1 MSAHLGLDYTSD
13 DFDDSGARGLEERK
27 FGARSSVEVLE
38 LYQHVPV
45 NIPWLEE
52 AESGFEESDISSVN
66 PAAVVVLIIER
77 EVIATKVFD
86 FDIFLVNK

>member
-1 MSAHLGLDYTSD
+1 MSAHLGLECASD
-13 DFDDSGARGLEERK
+13 DFDGSGARRLEERK

-45 NIPWLEE
+45 DIPWFEE
-52 AESGFEESDISSVN
+52 AESGFEESDISPMN
-66 PAAVVVLIIER
+66 PTAVVVLIIER
-77 EVIATKVFD
+77 EGIATKVFD